1 MIRAPD
7 NYHSERLVNTP
18 YNNSPTNITNIGYT
32 EQMKIAIEIS
42 KQDYSDEMEELEQQQ
57 ILENYQEQCKQREK
71 EVESVLLKLKKVS
84 KYDKEIIDILYLLE
98 DIFQSYTK
106 GYIDFHYFEN
116 NEYKQKLWKNLL
128 QIRFTE
134 EEKTFLKNLLR

>member
-7 NYHSERLVNTP
+7 NYNSERLVNTP
-18 YNNSPTNITNIGYT
+18 HNNSLTNIGYT
-32 EQMKIAIEIS
+32 EQINIALEIS
-42 KQDYSDEMEELEQQQ
+42 KQEYSDEMEELEQQQ
-57 ILENYQEQCKQREK
+57 ILESYQEQCKERENQI
-71 EVESVLLKLKKVS
+71 EIVLLKLKKVS
-84 KYDKEIIDILYLLE
+84 KYDKEMADILYLLE

-134 EEKTFLKNLLR
+134 EEKEFLKNLLR